1 MERVRNGEPQAAP
14 AQRAVRGADSPT
26 TPAML
31 RRIASAAG
39 NRSTGRLARARM
51 LAREDKADAKA
62 APKPVDYVF
71 IMGKNL
77 DGSKRADAFYGA
89 ARKHFVDMNA
99 VPGATVVEAASLEE
113 IVETVEKGQGV
124 ARNLYIVVHATP
136 IGVEFALKKG
146 DTGPYAV
153 RIWYDKLVP
162 ESAAL
167 GARLAGKVDAGT
179 TIRIRGCNVGR
190 NQKFVAELHKALG
203 GKGTLE
209 APMHRTSYD
218 WEMTGDKVTS
228 TREYATEFAL
238 IFPDKPEH
246 RGYKPVDLAKGFAA
260 KYPDSGLSEA
270 DWLKVLTQVK
280 PQAVAKSY
288 TWDVDTDPKTSYTD
302 DEIADVMRG
311 NINEPSE
318 FFYTVGRPS
327 KAKATV
333 VAKQVRYEVPT
344 KVVEKTFGK
353 RRDLARPG
361 DKDYGTFMATDV
373 TPAPLTV
380 P

>member
-1 MERVRNGEPQAAP
+1 MEREREVDTAVPRSAP
-14 AQRAVRGADSPT
+14 RVPNRSGG
-26 TPAML
+26 PALL
-31 RRIASAAG
+31 RLAIAAG
-39 NRSTGRLARARM
+39 NRSTGRLARERV
-51 LAREDKADAKA
+51 LARDDTSKAKA
-62 APKPVDYVF
+62 ASKPVDYVF

-77 DGSKRADAFYGA
+77 NGSKRTDPFYDA
-89 ARKHFVDMNA
+89 ARKHFIDMNA

-113 IVETVEKGQGV
+113 IVDTLEQGTGV
-124 ARNLYIVVHATP
+124 AGNVYIVVHATP
-136 IGVEFALKKG
+136 IGVEFALKKS

-167 GARLAGKVDAGT
+167 GARLAGKVDANT

-190 NQKFVAELHKALG
+190 NQKFIKELHKALG

-209 APMHRTSYD
+209 APTHRTSYD
-218 WEMTGDKVTS
+218 WETTGTKVTS

-238 IFPDKPEH
+238 IFPDRPEH
-246 RGYKPVDLAKGFAA
+246 RRYKVADLAKGFAA
-260 KYPDSGLSEA
+260 KYPDSGLSDDE
-270 DWLKVLTQVK
+270 WLKVVTAAN
-280 PQAVAKSY
+280 PQPIVKSY
-288 TWDVDTDPKTSYTD
+288 TWDVDTDPKTQYTD

-318 FFYTVGRPS
+318 FFYTVSRPN
-327 KAKATV
+327 KALAKV
-333 VAKQVRYEVPT
+333 VAKQLRYEVPT
-344 KVVEKTFGK
+344 KVVEKTLGK
-353 RRDLARPG
+353 RRNLARPG

-373 TPAPLTV
+373 TPVPVTV